1 MKLIHYYD
9 KATKL
14 YTEDGFIEP
23 DEQKDAAAAP
33 TYTIP
38 ANATDLQPVGF
49 HHPKWNGT
57 KWVEGN
63 PKAKAALEKEHA
75 DEAKK
80 EAEHEKDRE
89 DMIKDSDTSTKGLIK
104 RIERLERIVERLSY
118 VPPVAAPRP

>member
-1 MKLIHYYD
+1 MKQLFEYD
-9 KATKL
+9 PTTKL
-14 YTEDGFIEP
+14 YTEDVFVHTEEDGTF
-23 DEQKDAAAAP
+23 
-33 TYTIP
+33 TIP
-38 ANATDLQPVGF
+38 ANATDIQPVGF

-75 DEAKK
+75 EEAKK
-80 EAEHEKDRE
+80 EAERKKDRD

-118 VPPVAAPRP
+118 VPPVADPRP